1 MTGACRFHFLT
12 HPEVIQDTAVPVTAW
27 PLSARGATRLRA
39 ALDGPCFTDITAI
52 HCSTERKAG
61 DAAGMVA
68 GHLGL
73 PVTHHGDLG
82 ENDRSST
89 GYLPPTEFEATAD
102 RFFAE
107 PDKSARG
114 WARAIDE
121 QARIVGAIQRIS
133 RESNSQSVDG
143 VDGTTLIIAHGAVGA
158 LLMADLLDEP
168 ISRRLDQP
176 GGGGGNW
183 FAFRADAWRLL
194 EGWRVM
200 GIG

>member
-1 MTGACRFHFLT
+1 
-12 HPEVIQDTAVPVTAW
+12 
-27 PLSARGATRLRA
+27 
-39 ALDGPCFTDITAI
+39 
-52 HCSTERKAG
+52 
-61 DAAGMVA
+61 MVA

-89 GYLPPTEFEATAD
+89 GYLPPTAFEATAD

-107 PDKSARG
+107 PDKSASG

-121 QARIVGAIQRIS
+121 QTRIVAAIRRIVTAS
-133 RESNSQSVDG
+133 SF
-143 VDGTTLIIAHGAVGA
+143 DGTMLIIAHGAVGA
-158 LLMADLLDEP
+158 LLMADLLNEP

-183 FAFRADAWRLL
+183 FAFRADTWRLL
-194 EGWRVM
+194 HQWRVM
-200 GIG
+200 DTG